1 MVEEKLYMNNLRSSE
16 EFQENIRH
24 KTSNVLIEEPKCMSR
39 NMFSWCEACLEAV
52 GHEIESSIK

>member
-1 MVEEKLYMNNLRSSE
+1 MNNLRSSE